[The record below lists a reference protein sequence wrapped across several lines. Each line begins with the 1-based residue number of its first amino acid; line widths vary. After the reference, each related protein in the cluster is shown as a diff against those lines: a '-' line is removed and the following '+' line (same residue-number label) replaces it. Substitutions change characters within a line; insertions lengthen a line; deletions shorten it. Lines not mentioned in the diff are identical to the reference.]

1 MRASFLDAP
10 SLDEFE
16 PTTLKIAYSIAR
28 SVLDVES
35 DDKEM
40 GVTFNLCYTHFMH
53 VFCTKESAFALSNT
67 IFQSV
72 VVDSAKIASKE
83 EMAEFISY
91 FVNRMFQGEA
101 SASTVG
107 LRYALGFEELVY
119 DVCAHVVRKFK
130 NLTSSSVNL
139 KKKLELLRQCIGV
152 VARLCA
158 SVREY
163 LPISS
168 NESTENTCEWLGLA
182 TILEFAQGNSLNN
195 ANHRIEEKLNFLI
208 LYDEICA
215 NILDKEKSTPSA
227 NLQWVACSV
236 NVQRI
241 LCRSETSPFRAL
253 VPRCIEFKSRSDR
266 LRKSVKRKRVDDEA
280 GASLPDTPELTSV
293 ACGCVSSFE
302 L

>member
-10 SLDEFE
+10 RLDEFE
-16 PTTLKIAYSIAR
+16 PTTLEMAYSIAKG
-28 SVLDVES
+28 VLDVES
-35 DDKEM
+35 DYKKM
-40 GVTFNLCYTHFMH
+40 GITFNLCYTHFMH

-72 VVDSAKIASKE
+72 VFDSAKIASKE
-83 EMAEFISY
+83 EMGEFISY

-119 DVCAHVVRKFK
+119 DVCAHVVRKFRK
-130 NLTSSSVNL
+130 VSNLSMNL

-158 SVREY
+158 AVREY

-182 TILEFAQGNSLNN
+182 TILEFAQGNCLNN
-195 ANHRIEEKLNFLI
+195 ANHHIEEKLNFLI

-215 NILDKEKSTPSA
+215 NILDKEGSTPSA

-241 LCRSETSPFRAL
+241 LCRAETSRFKTF
-253 VPRCIEFKSRSDR
+253 VPHCIEFKSRSDR
-266 LRKSVKRKRVDDEA
+266 LRKGVKRKRTDDDA
-280 GASLPDTPELTSV
+280 GASLPDTPELTPV